1 MRAPLTGNTDRIQ
14 AFDWLRGIAV
24 LVMAQT
30 HAVQLLRAELRAAP
44 GFHWVDFVDGL
55 VAPSFLFAAGFSLS
69 LVQVRAAAG
78 GQRKARFTK
87 SLQRVGEVLVVAT
100 LLNALWFPVLQQ
112 PHWLYR
118 LDILHCLG
126 LSLLVAL
133 PIVWALSARPVFVA
147 VALGALSV
155 VAFAVAPFGEGVT
168 GWPARFFNEASGSTF
183 PLLPW
188 CGHVFAGAAV
198 GAFVASGRARLAWA
212 VVATAVIG
220 FTVWKLTPWITP
232 LYPKHELWRTGP
244 GPHALRLMFVCWIAL
259 ALMAAELW
267 IGERLSRVRAFVDT
281 FGQNSLAAY
290 VFHLLFLF
298 YEPIGGASFR
308 AQWGGSLDYVQLSVA
323 SAALITLTYF
333 AVHGLV
339 VFQRGQEKRIG
350 QPTSPREAP
359 FSAARSD

>member
-1 MRAPLTGNTDRIQ
+1 MVPGSRGRIQ

-24 LVMAQT
+24 LVMVQT
-30 HAVQLLRAELRAAP
+30 HAVQLLRADLRDAK
-44 GFHWVDFVDGL
+44 GFHWVDFIDGL
-55 VAPSFLFAAGFSLS
+55 VAPAFLFAAGFSLS

-78 GQRKARFTK
+78 GERKARLGK
-87 SLQRVGEVLVVAT
+87 SFQRVLEVLLVAT

-133 PIVWALSARPVFVA
+133 PIVWALAARPALVS
-147 VALGALSV
+147 VALGVLAVLSFG
-155 VAFAVAPFGEGVT
+155 AAPFGEAVT

-188 CGHVFAGAAV
+188 CGHVFMGAAV
-198 GAFVASGRARLAWA
+198 GAFVASGRKRLAIA
-212 VVATAVIG
+212 VVTTAVVG
-220 FTVWKLTPWITP
+220 FAVWKLTPWLTP
-232 LYPKHELWRTGP
+232 LYPKHVVWRTGP
-244 GPHALRLMFVCWIAL
+244 GPHALRMMYVCLISL
-259 ALMAAELW
+259 TLMAAELR
-267 IGERLSRVRAFVDT
+267 IADRLQRVRAFIDT

-298 YEPIGGASFR
+298 YEPVGGASFR
-308 AQWGGSLDYVQLSVA
+308 AQWGGALNYAQLGLASVA
-323 SAALITLTYF
+323 LVALTNF

-339 VFQRGQEKRIG
+339 VFQRAQEKRIG